1 MACDTLNKS
10 FHDNM
15 CKTSIGGLKAVYFI
29 SDADPLGTSITYVSG
44 TDKIDSISG
53 GNPTLYKYHLDSF
66 ASSFEQTIVSS
77 RENGTSMFQQKLSI
91 NFKGLTADR
100 HKEVKLLTYGMFKV
114 IVADQNNNFWLMGFE
129 YNADVTGGS
138 IVTGTAMA
146 DKSSYTLELSA
157 NERKPALFFDDTTE
171 ANVVTAVGGTLAGY

>member
-29 SDADPLGTSITYVSG
+29 SDSDPLGSTITYVSG
-44 TDKIDSISG
+44 TDKIDTISG
-53 GNPTLYKYHLDSF
+53 GTPTLYKYDLDSF
-66 ASSFEQTIVSS
+66 ASAFDQTIVSS
-77 RENGTSMFQQKLSI
+77 RENGTSMFEQKLSI
-91 NFKGLTADR
+91 NIKGLTPDR

-114 IVADQNNNFWLMGFE
+114 IVADQNNNFWLMGLE

-157 NERKPALFFDDTTE
+157 KERKPAPFFDDTTE
-171 ANVVTAVGGTLAGY
+171 SAILTAITGTVATY